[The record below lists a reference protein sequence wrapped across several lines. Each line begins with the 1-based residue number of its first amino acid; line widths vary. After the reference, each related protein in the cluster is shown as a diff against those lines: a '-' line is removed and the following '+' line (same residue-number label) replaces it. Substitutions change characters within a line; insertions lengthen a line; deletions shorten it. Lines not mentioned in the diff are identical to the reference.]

1 MTLGDDFA
9 VLLFLLEFV
18 TTLRVG
24 VSMTGVGV
32 GWESS
37 PNNAAPADDVVP
49 TGS

>member
-9 VLLFLLEFV
+9 VLPFLLEFV
-18 TTLRVG
+18 TAVRVG
-24 VSMTGVGV
+24 VSVTGAGV